1 MVEVVLIHAMVTEN
15 RRKVTGFV
23 LRIKRHR
30 IHADTQP
37 TVTDNSLIR
46 IMCPNLSCQR
56 ILVVPEGARGKVVRC
71 SMCGMNVRI
80 PAPKKEEPVAP
91 PRKTLS
97 ARRKDATAAAEDGAT
112 TESA

>member
-1 MVEVVLIHAMVTEN
+1 MVEVVLIHAIVTQG
-15 RRKVTGFV
+15 RRKVTGLV
-23 LRIKRHR
+23 VGIKRR
-30 IHADTQP
+30 GIHADTQP

-80 PAPKKEEPVAP
+80 PAVKKEEPVAP
-91 PRKTLS
+91 KKTLS
-97 ARRKDATAAAEDGAT
+97 ARRRDAAATTEDGAT

>member
-1 MVEVVLIHAMVTEN
+1 MTGVVVGLQ
-15 RRKVTGFV
+15 RRG
-23 LRIKRHR
+23 
-30 IHADTQP
+30 IHADTEP
-37 TVTDNSLIR
+37 RGFKAIRTPPGGKHPVIDNSLIR

-80 PAPKKEEPVAP
+80 PVSKKADPVVPKKVAVAP
-91 PRKTLS
+91 T
-97 ARRKDATAAAEDGAT
+97 EDGAT

>member
-1 MVEVVLIHAMVTEN
+1 MVTQG
-15 RRKVTGFV
+15 RRKVTGLV
-23 LRIKRHR
+23 VRIKRR
-30 IHADTQP
+30 GIHADTQR

-80 PAPKKEEPVAP
+80 PARKKQEPVAP
-91 PRKTLS
+91 KKTPA
-97 ARRKDATAAAEDGAT
+97 ARRREAAAT
-112 TESA
+112 TEDDAATESA